1 MITPK
6 FLLSIGF
13 VLATTS
19 LFAQGCIVG
28 RQCTPGAADGGDFL
42 MPKERQYGLTYRTFR
57 ASDHYI
63 GTQLQT
69 SRRNLNN
76 YVINRQNI
84 WDIIVTQGATPRTN
98 ITLDIPFLNNGWS
111 VPRPVGSAVQTPG
124 PRVQE
129 KASGVGDISVV
140 YKTWLKDPE
149 ANPDR
154 NIVLGIGIKAPTGRA
169 GVTNIL
175 PNDAGKDPQ
184 PRPVDQSIQL
194 GDGGWGI
201 PLSLETYK
209 KVKQATFFFT
219 TNYLLS
225 PRDTN
230 GVSSGFAPTTPS
242 PSIGVLSVPDQFLYR
257 LGVGGKITSV
267 PGLSASLSWRKEG
280 VPQKDI
286 IGGSHGFRRPGFSTS
301 IEPSVSYSK
310 SGTSYTISLP
320 MTRTR
325 NSGNLSTD
333 GIEVAG
339 SPATFAKNQFIFNI
353 SKRVSL

>member
-1 MITPK
+1 MITSK
-6 FLLSIGF
+6 FLLSLSF
-13 VLATTS
+13 ALLTS
-19 LFAQGCIVG
+19 SVFAQGCIVG
-28 RQCTPGAADGGDFL
+28 RQCTPGATDGHDFL
-42 MPKERQYGLTYRTFR
+42 MRGERQYGLTYRTFR

-84 WDIIVTQGATPRTN
+84 FDIIVTQGATPRTN
-98 ITLDIPFLNNGWS
+98 ITLDIPVLNNGWS
-111 VPRPVGSAVQTPG
+111 IPRPVGSAVQTPG

-149 ANPDR
+149 TSQNA

-169 GVTNIL
+169 GVKNIL
-175 PNDAGKDPQ
+175 PNDAGRDPQ

-201 PLSLETYK
+201 PTSIEAYK
-209 KVKQATFFFT
+209 KVKQATLFFT
-219 TNYLLS
+219 TNYLIS

-230 GVSSGFAPTTPS
+230 GVSSGVTPTTPS
-242 PSIGVLSVPDQFLYR
+242 PSIGVLSVPDQYLYR
-257 LGVGGKITSV
+257 LGVGGSISRV

-280 VPQKDI
+280 VPQKDL

-310 SGTSYTISLP
+310 KGTSYTISMP
-320 MTRTR
+320 MTQTR
-325 NSGNLSTD
+325 NSMTLISD
-333 GIEVAG
+333 GIEVPG
-339 SPATFAKNQFIFNI
+339 NPATFAKHQFIFNI